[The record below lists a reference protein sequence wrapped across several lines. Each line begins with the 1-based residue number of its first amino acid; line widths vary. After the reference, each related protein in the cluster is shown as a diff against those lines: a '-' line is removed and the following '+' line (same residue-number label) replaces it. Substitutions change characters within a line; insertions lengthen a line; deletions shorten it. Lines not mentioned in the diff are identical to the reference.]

1 MMSALSPP
9 TEKAVSAPGTRDVTV
24 TSATAAI
31 EASASP
37 RKPRDCDRFEL
48 LETGDL
54 AGGVARERQRQ
65 FVAGDAA
72 AVVGDGDPAD
82 AAAVEPHLD
91 VAGAGIE
98 AVLHQFLHNRSR
110 PLDHLAGGDLADE
123 DIGQWPDRAAGGGRH
138 GSIIGRACTAFP
150 ASALAYHPRSFP
162 GFRVVRRVVPRDS
175 HAPPSMDG
183 INWLDLFR
191 AADRFLIAIV
201 EQNVILLY
209 AILFAIFFAETG
221 LVVMA
226 FLPGDSL
233 LFVAGA
239 VSASPVAQSE
249 GLNVH
254 VLVVV
259 ITLGAVLGNTLNYYI
274 GRWLGKKVY
283 DGTISWINQDALRK
297 THDFYERH
305 GGKTVTIAR
314 FIPIVRT
321 FAPLVAGSAGMEMH
335 RFQFFNVLGAVIWVT
350 SLVYGGYLFGNLP
363 IVRDNLGLVLFIGI
377 AAAAGPVLLAGG
389 LRLLRMRRA

>member
-1 MMSALSPP
+1 
-9 TEKAVSAPGTRDVTV
+9 
-24 TSATAAI
+24 
-31 EASASP
+31 
-37 RKPRDCDRFEL
+37 
-48 LETGDL
+48 
-54 AGGVARERQRQ
+54 
-65 FVAGDAA
+65 
-72 AVVGDGDPAD
+72 
-82 AAAVEPHLD
+82 
-91 VAGAGIE
+91 
-98 AVLHQFLHNRSR
+98 
-110 PLDHLAGGDLADE
+110 
-123 DIGQWPDRAAGGGRH
+123 
-138 GSIIGRACTAFP
+138 
-150 ASALAYHPRSFP
+150 
-162 GFRVVRRVVPRDS
+162 
-175 HAPPSMDG
+175 MDG

-209 AILFAIFFAETG
+209 AILFLIFFAETG

-239 VSASPVAQSE
+239 VSASPVAQSK

-274 GRWLGKKVY
+274 GRWLGQKVY

-335 RFQFFNVLGAVIWVT
+335 RFQFFNVLGALVWVV
-350 SLVYGGYLFGNLP
+350 SLVYGGYMFGNLP
-363 IVRDNLGLVLFIGI
+363 IIRDNLGLVLFVGL

-389 LRLLRMRRA
+389 MRLLRSRRVFRS